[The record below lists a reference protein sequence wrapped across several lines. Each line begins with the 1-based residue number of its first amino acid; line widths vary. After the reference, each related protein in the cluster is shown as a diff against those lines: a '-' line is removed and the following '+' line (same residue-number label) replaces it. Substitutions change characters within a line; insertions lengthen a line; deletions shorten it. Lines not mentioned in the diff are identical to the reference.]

1 MDEGA
6 IDTFVPEN
14 YPNFT
19 VAQGRDR
26 VREPENV
33 AVGTPRVLWGTS
45 GLPDGEH
52 ILELI
57 VSGQKNQEST
67 GTFVGIDEV
76 VITSGTA
83 AAQRIT
89 NPLLLSINCSHRD
102 LIRRKMSLMKEIK
115 ELKVRASRS
124 ACGGSVKMGSF
135 SRRRKAQR
143 SASIY
148 T

>member
-19 VAQGRDR
+19 VASSGS

-33 AVGTPRVLWGTS
+33 AVDPPRVLWGTS

-57 VSGQKNQEST
+57 VSGRKNQEST

-83 AAQRIT
+83 AGST
-89 NPLLLSINCSHRD
+89 NH
-102 LIRRKMSLMKEIK
+102 
-115 ELKVRASRS
+115 
-124 ACGGSVKMGSF
+124 
-135 SRRRKAQR
+135 
-143 SASIY
+143 
-148 T
+148 